1 MSSLSFKE
9 KAGYAMGDV
18 ASNVVWQAMMYFL
31 AFFYT
36 DIYGI
41 SPAVVGTLFLVVRAF
56 DAFVDPAMGILAD
69 RTNTRWG
76 KFRPYLLWLAIPYGV
91 FGVLMFTTPQ
101 LGNTGKIIFAYFT
114 YTLMMVIYSAI
125 MIPYNALSGVLTSDH
140 IDRTSLNSFR
150 FIGAFIGGIIIQA
163 LTIRMVDYFGA
174 SDKQTG
180 YQITMGIFGI
190 LSIVMFL
197 GTFFSVRERIKPDP
211 NQHTSIGQDFKDLLQ
226 NKPWLILFFLS
237 LFTLLYVCIRNG
249 VALYYFE
256 YFVQRK
262 DLATSFMVTNSVIII
277 ATLPFVKPLTR
288 ILGKKNLYMIC
299 MILIGITTSLFYF
312 AGPTDIILIF
322 ALQVIF
328 SIASAPPISLCWAMY
343 ADTADYSE
351 WKTGRRAT
359 ALIFSAS
366 TFAQKFGTAVGG
378 AITMWLLAYYNYKP
392 NVEQPADT
400 LHGIKMIMSV
410 YPAIGVAIGIILL
423 SFYKLSD
430 QKLVE
435 IEEDLKTRK
444 LQE

>member
-1 MSSLSFKE
+1 
-9 KAGYAMGDV
+9 
-18 ASNVVWQAMMYFL
+18 
-31 AFFYT
+31 
-36 DIYGI
+36 
-41 SPAVVGTLFLVVRAF
+41 
-56 DAFVDPAMGILAD
+56 
-69 RTNTRWG
+69 
-76 KFRPYLLWLAIPYGV
+76 
-91 FGVLMFTTPQ
+91 
-101 LGNTGKIIFAYFT
+101 
-114 YTLMMVIYSAI
+114 

-140 IDRTSLNSFR
+140 IERTSLNSYR

-163 LTIRMVDYFGA
+163 LTIRLVDYFGLN
-174 SDKQTG
+174 DKQIG

-211 NQHTSIGQDFKDLLQ
+211 NQQTSISQDFKDLMQ
-226 NKPWLILFFLS
+226 NKPWVILFFLS
-237 LFTLLYVCIRNG
+237 LVTLLYVFIRNG

-262 DLATSFMVTNSVIII
+262 DLATPFMLTNSIIII
-277 ATLPFVKPLTR
+277 ATLPFVKPMTR
-288 ILGKKNLYMIC
+288 LLGKKNLYMIC
-299 MILIGITTSLFYF
+299 MILIGITAALFYF
-312 AGPTDIILIF
+312 ASPTDIVMIF

-366 TFAQKFGTAVGG
+366 TFAQKFGMAVGG
-378 AITMWLLAYYNYKP
+378 AVTMWLLAYYHYQP
-392 NVEQPADT
+392 NIEQPANT

-410 YPAIGVAIGIILL
+410 YPAIGVLIGIVLL

-430 QKLVE
+430 KKLVE
-435 IEEDLKTRK
+435 IEEELKVRK
-444 LQE
+444 LSKQ